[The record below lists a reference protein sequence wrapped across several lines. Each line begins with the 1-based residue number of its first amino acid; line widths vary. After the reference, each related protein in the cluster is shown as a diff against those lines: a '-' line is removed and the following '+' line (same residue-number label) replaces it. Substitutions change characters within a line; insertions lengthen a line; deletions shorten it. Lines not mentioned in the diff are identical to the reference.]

1 MCIVSI
7 NINSGMSNFS
17 ILKVGSIDL
26 GKKKQKKTLANKFSI
41 REIQKTGMV
50 MKEV

>member
-17 ILKVGSIDL
+17 IFNVGSIEL
-26 GKKKQKKTLANKFSI
+26 GKKKKTLANKFSI

>member
-17 ILKVGSIDL
+17 IFNVGSIEL
-26 GKKKQKKTLANKFSI
+26 GKKKKKTLANKFSI